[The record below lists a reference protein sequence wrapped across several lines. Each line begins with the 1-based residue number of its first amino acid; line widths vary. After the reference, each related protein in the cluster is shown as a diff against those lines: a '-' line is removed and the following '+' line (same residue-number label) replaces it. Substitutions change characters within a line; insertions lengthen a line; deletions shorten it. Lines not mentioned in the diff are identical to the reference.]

1 MFPHLHD
8 PTIILEESNMSDT
21 KDDVSTWEYIKPRL
35 MDAGVIAG
43 GTAVGTATGALAMQA
58 LQGSRVG
65 NWWKSLPPEAKAKML
80 IPTALVGAGGGAA
93 LMALRDKYRYSEDL
107 DRPKTAE
114 MVEPSPHGGHY
125 MAVSNLKSLRRNSS
139 ELLGMVSADSPL
151 PDWVEAKLTQSA
163 SSIDDVA
170 DWMRNGGE
178 ANKTAARQLRNLARF
193 C

>member
-1 MFPHLHD
+1 
-8 PTIILEESNMSDT
+8 
-21 KDDVSTWEYIKPRL
+21 
-35 MDAGVIAG
+35 
-43 GTAVGTATGALAMQA
+43 
-58 LQGSRVG
+58 
-65 NWWKSLPPEAKAKML
+65 
-80 IPTALVGAGGGAA
+80 
-93 LMALRDKYRYSEDL
+93 
-107 DRPKTAE
+107 
-114 MVEPSPHGGHY
+114 